1 MQSTVDRR
9 QTDRRGPAPF
19 FSRYQLAFNGR
30 RRQSRRANEVTPTYL
45 DHYGRSTILCAL
57 AVVVMSAMD
66 AAFTLRLLSAGAVE
80 LNSVMAIL
88 IEQDIRR
95 FIVFKLALTSLA
107 VLLLVIHHNARLG
120 SWLRVRHIHYAAIA
134 GYALLIGYELTLLRV
149 ALM

>member
-9 QTDRRGPAPF
+9 QTDRRGPVPF
-19 FSRYQLAFNGR
+19 FSRYQLAFSGR
-30 RRQSRRANEVTPTYL
+30 RRHDRRSDPGQPSYT
-45 DHYGRSTILCAL
+45 DHYGLSTILCAL
-57 AVVVMSAMD
+57 AVVIMSALD

-80 LNSVMAIL
+80 LNSVMAVL
-88 IEQDIRR
+88 IEQDIRK
-95 FIVFKLALTSLA
+95 FVVFKLALTSLA
-107 VLLLVIHHNARLG
+107 VLLLVIHQDARVG

>member
-9 QTDRRGPAPF
+9 QIDRRGPAPF

-30 RRQSRRANEVTPTYL
+30 RRQARRADDSAPSYV
-45 DHYGRSTILCAL
+45 DHYGLSTILCAL
-57 AVVVMSAMD
+57 AVVMMSAMD
-66 AAFTLRLLSAGAVE
+66 AAFTLRLLNAGAVE

-88 IEQDIRR
+88 IEQDIRK

-107 VLLLVIHHNARLG
+107 VFLLVIHHDARVG

-134 GYALLIGYELTLLRV
+134 GYAVLIGYELTLLRV